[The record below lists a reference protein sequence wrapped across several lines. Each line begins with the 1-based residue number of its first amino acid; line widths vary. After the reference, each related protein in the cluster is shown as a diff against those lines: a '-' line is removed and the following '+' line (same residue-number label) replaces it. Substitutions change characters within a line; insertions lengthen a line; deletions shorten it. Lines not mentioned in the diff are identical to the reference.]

1 MKPEEGHWMSRVV
14 IAAVCSLTFLAFPVS
29 AWAGEPT
36 APEAPRP
43 AEEAMAHEAPA
54 SAAATPASVV
64 TGEVGGGQTK
74 PSPSSGTSSFFYQ
87 RVAGRWS
94 PTRKLE
100 LAATIR
106 ATEDL
111 ARSPDAGSIYRTTG
125 DVVLYGGLSGSYD
138 LSDHFTLT
146 LGVNGSPSSQREIG
160 TSVQAARPN
169 GTASNVDAAVRSRIN
184 SVGGLFEVGY
194 DSASDEE
201 HAVDVA
207 IDVSAAATRLG
218 TEQSVIAPDPA
229 ARGTAPRSAALAQ
242 GRLGTMATVTILAN
256 TDLSLDAAYFVY
268 DQGNPG
274 DVGLFTAAA
283 ANGQTTS
290 FGAGLPMLP
299 ARFTLRPEI
308 GERVGRVSLSAFYQ
322 YASLAVDQATGHSVG
337 GRAQI
342 SVRSVKLFVGGSYR
356 SDVFPDAT
364 AATWTAGA
372 GASFRL

>member
-1 MKPEEGHWMSRVV
+1 MRTALERANERPKRAVRDVRRGLRQPVEEPEDRRPRRRVV
-14 IAAVCSLTFLAFPVS
+14 
-29 AWAGEPT
+29 
-36 APEAPRP
+36 
-43 AEEAMAHEAPA
+43 
-54 SAAATPASVV
+54 
-64 TGEVGGGQTK
+64 
-74 PSPSSGTSSFFYQ
+74 
-87 RVAGRWS
+87 
-94 PTRKLE
+94 
-100 LAATIR
+100 
-106 ATEDL
+106 D
-111 ARSPDAGSIYRTTG
+111 D
-125 DVVLYGGLSGSYD
+125 
-138 LSDHFTLT
+138 
-146 LGVNGSPSSQREIG
+146 
-160 TSVQAARPN
+160 
-169 GTASNVDAAVRSRIN
+169 AVRSRSN

-194 DSASDEE
+194 DSASDDGE

-207 IDVSAAATRLG
+207 IDASAAATRFG

-229 ARGTAPRSAALAQ
+229 ARGIAPRSAALAQ
-242 GRLGTMATVTILAN
+242 GRFVTTATVTILAN

-268 DQGNPG
+268 DQTNPG

-308 GERVGRVSLSAFYQ
+308 VERIGRVSLGAFYQ

-342 SVRSVKLFVGGSYR
+342 SVGRVKLFVGGSYR